1 MVVLRPVKAL
11 NSSLPL
17 SHVSALAS
25 TTALGDWYAKRV
37 VVDRKPLLVLV
48 SSKSL
53 LTIVIPA
60 RDLRS
65 LPDRLPEL
73 VASRLR
79 RHDVDRRLIERE
91 VGAMSPVVI
100 APTADRSVVGIMI
113 QIAKEL
119 PLHLEIGGWDETTLS
134 VVEAQL
140 ARTPWHAG
148 RRDSEVVWPDR
159 KIHPLLADRWE

>member
-11 NSSLPL
+11 NNSLPL
-17 SHVSALAS
+17 SNISAPAS

-37 VVDRKPLLVLV
+37 VVDRKPLVVLV

-53 LTIVIPA
+53 LAIVISA

-91 VGAMSPVVI
+91 VAAMSPVVI
-100 APTADRSVVGIMI
+100 APTADRSVIGIMI
-113 QIAKEL
+113 QIANEL
-119 PLHLEIGGWDETTLS
+119 PAHLEIGAWDESTLPI
-134 VVEAQL
+134 VEAQI
-140 ARTPWHAG
+140 AQTPWHAG
-148 RRDSEVVWPDR
+148 RRQDEVIWPDR
-159 KIHPLLADRWE
+159 AIHDLLLKRWG